1 VRLSRAVANAAVVVV
16 SLAIAFAGAEFAFR
30 ALPAAERFGWNEP
43 IALAE
48 RVAGL
53 PAKRPGEIRVL
64 ALADSFGV
72 FLDRQGGNF
81 LNVAERLARAAGA
94 DVRVVNLSVAG
105 TGLRTY
111 VDSAERHGPAV
122 SPDVMLVGIYL
133 GNDIGDYEVA
143 VRLGESPAGGPAAEA
158 EGTFH
163 ALELWLKRHSLLL
176 NAVFRLG
183 KLRIPALRGDTFDR
197 VLAWAGKIYAV
208 PAEEI
213 ARRLERVNPET
224 VRLARADALN
234 PWLLAYGIVHPAYYE
249 ELFDL
254 PAGTSITSAFELFL
268 RDIDVLAERAR
279 TLGAE
284 PVFALI
290 PVRLQVDPDS
300 HSWYAGLGYQ
310 VDNSMAGATVLARR
324 LTDALSSRG
333 VKYIDLAPALRK
345 VEAEIFLE
353 GDDHLNA
360 RGNVVAGQALFD
372 GLACAGLLGRA
383 AACSRN

>member
-1 VRLSRAVANAAVVVV
+1 VRLSRVVANAAVVGV
-16 SLAIAFAGAEFAFR
+16 SLAIAFVGAELAFR

-48 RVAGL
+48 RVAEL
-53 PAKRPGEIRVL
+53 PTKRPGEIRVL

-72 FLDRQGGNF
+72 FLDRQDGNF
-81 LNVAERLARAAGA
+81 LNVAERLARADGA

-105 TGLRTY
+105 TGLPTY
-111 VDSAERHGPAV
+111 LDSAERHGPEV

-158 EGTFH
+158 EGTFE

-176 NAVFRLG
+176 NAFFRLG
-183 KLRIPALRGDTFDR
+183 KLGIPALRSGTFDR
-197 VLAWAGKIYAV
+197 VLARAGQIYAV

-224 VRLARADALN
+224 VQLARADVLN
-234 PWLLAYGIVHPAYYE
+234 PWLLAYGVAHPAYYK

-254 PAGTSITSAFELFL
+254 PAGAPITSAFELFL

-279 TLGAE
+279 ALGAE

-290 PVRLQVDPDS
+290 PARLQVDAAS
-300 HSWYAGLGYQ
+300 HTWYAGLGYRTGA
-310 VDNSMAGATVLARR
+310 SMTGDTVLVRR
-324 LTDALSSRG
+324 LAEVLSSRG
-333 VKYIDLAPALRK
+333 VKHIDLAPALRA
-345 VEAEIFLE
+345 AEGELFLD
-353 GDDHLNA
+353 GDDHLNG
-360 RGNVVAGQALFD
+360 RGNVVAGRALYD